1 DTRASAVDWQWGE
14 SSNGNPLYR
23 IIAKHMTQSSE
34 TDKAQLEDVE
44 LRIFQKDGKHYDRVR
59 SPKAEFSTSTS
70 KLYAP
75 GEAEITLDIP
85 IDGEPP
91 HQPTSIKAAGIN
103 LDSKTGQAVTDQHV
117 TFTFEAGDGSA
128 TGASYDPES

>member
-1 DTRASAVDWQWGE
+1 MRSLRWLLLAAMVLVAATVFGIYRDQRIVQKLNRRVPPPAVPSDTRASAVDWQWGE

-85 IDGEPP
+85 I
-91 HQPTSIKAAGIN
+91 
-103 LDSKTGQAVTDQHV
+103 
-117 TFTFEAGDGSA
+117 
-128 TGASYDPES
+128 